1 MKNKTMHMK
10 KIIRILLV
18 LAIVSLSTMVTMADP
33 PGPPTGGNSN
43 PSQSGGNPV
52 GAPLDGGLS
61 LLLIGLGAAYGGKK
75 LFKSKEVT
83 KD

>member
-1 MKNKTMHMK
+1 MNMK
-10 KIIRILLV
+10 KTIRILLI
-18 LAIVSLSTMVTMADP
+18 LAIVSLSAMVTMADP
-33 PGPPTGGNSN
+33 PGPPTGNNNNN
-43 PSQSGGNPV
+43 PTQSGGNPV

-83 KD
+83 KA